1 MLVILQLK
9 RKKDGV
15 QANSTIILV
24 PTAVYRFLSL
34 SDLKLSTKVY
44 FFKEIFKLE
53 LENLDMVVKCDVLL

>member
-1 MLVILQLK
+1 MSVILQLK
-9 RKKDGV
+9 KKKRWCPSKQYYNLG
-15 QANSTIILV
+15 
-24 PTAVYRFLSL
+24 TAVYRFLSL